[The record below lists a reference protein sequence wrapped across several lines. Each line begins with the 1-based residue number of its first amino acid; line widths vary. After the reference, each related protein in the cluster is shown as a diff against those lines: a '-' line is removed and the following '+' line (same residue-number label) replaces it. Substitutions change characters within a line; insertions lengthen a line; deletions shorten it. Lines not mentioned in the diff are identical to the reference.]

1 MIVLASAACVQKR
14 IEESFSDTVAD
25 LDSKATSNN
34 ISSWYKLFG
43 TSFGTSGGKV
53 STTTT
58 SNTAYA
64 LRNGYK
70 SFRATASL
78 DGSTGGDAIYF
89 RVKDANNWM
98 RIREYSGYGASGSTC
113 GVTTSGGYATDWS
126 IYEGCYGIT
135 SNVADPYI
143 YGTFCGT
150 TMIAGT
156 QTWEFRPECGTLS
169 YKLMY
174 SYSYGYQEAS
184 FPYQYYDYYVAI
196 EKMENG
202 VLTTVGTP
210 KSVSRNS
217 QANPSRSVTLTVT
230 PTSIS
235 YNGDSVTDTITNSDL
250 SEWAGVGIGRGTSS
264 VYTSS
269 GLNNLTIDIL

>member
-1 MIVLASAACVQKR
+1 MIVLASAASVRKR
-14 IEESFSDTVAD
+14 IEESFADAVAD
-25 LDSKATSNN
+25 LDSKTTPDN

-43 TSFGTSGGKV
+43 NSFGTSGGKV

-58 SNTAYA
+58 TDTAYA

-70 SFRATASL
+70 SFRATATFDS
-78 DGSTGGDAIYF
+78 STGGDAIYF

-98 RIREYSGYGASGSTC
+98 RIREYSGYGPSGVSC
-113 GVTTSGGYATDWS
+113 GITSSGGYTTDWS
-126 IYEGCYGIT
+126 SFTGCYGVT
-135 SNVADPYI
+135 SNNNDPYI
-143 YGTFCGT
+143 YGTLCGT
-150 TMIAGT
+150 SMVVGT
-156 QTWEFRPECGTLS
+156 QTWAYQPECGSLPW
-169 YKLMY
+169 KLVS
-174 SYSYGYQEAS
+174 SYSYGYQEVNIA
-184 FPYQYYDYYVAI
+184 YQYYDYFVAI

-210 KSVSRNS
+210 KSVSRNN

-235 YNGDSVTDTITNSDL
+235 YAGDSVSDTVQNSDL
-250 SEWAGVGIGRGTSS
+250 SEWSGVGIGRGSSS

-269 GLNNLTIDIL
+269 GLNNFSLDIL